1 MNNKTLG
8 TTANKTQI
16 APNLAL
22 IEALYIFREV
32 LVLVSYF
39 KV

>member
-1 MNNKTLG
+1 MSNKTLG

-16 APNLAL
+16 APSISL